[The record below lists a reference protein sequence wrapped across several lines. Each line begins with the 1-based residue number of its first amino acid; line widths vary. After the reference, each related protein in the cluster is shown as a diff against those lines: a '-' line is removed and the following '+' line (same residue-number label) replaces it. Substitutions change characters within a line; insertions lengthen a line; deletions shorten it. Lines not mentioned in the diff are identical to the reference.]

1 MATHSKGAS
10 DKSLA
15 YWRDSA
21 RPAGADL
28 VLRQSMLELLRHVG
42 VDQVRALCYATG
54 VRMATDNPLG
64 KVDKMSELEAAA
76 QRFLAAR
83 DWGWM
88 VVEEH
93 ADAVDLV
100 HGCSP
105 LRSWFGEAGLAWSSA
120 LFEGFYAE
128 WLHQLGAGEKL
139 QLRQVDAP
147 SGADDVLR
155 FRLMHESR
163 FKAGVAP

>member
-1 MATHSKGAS
+1 MAPQLNTALE
-10 DKSLA
+10 KSLT

-21 RPAGADL
+21 RPLAADL
-28 VLRQSMLELLRHVG
+28 VLREALLELVRHVG
-42 VDQVRALCYATG
+42 VEQVRALCYATG
-54 VRMATDNPLG
+54 VRIATDHPLG
-64 KVDKMSELEAAA
+64 KVDKLSELETAA

-88 VVEEH
+88 TVEEH
-93 ADAVDLV
+93 QDAIDFV

-105 LRSWFGEAGLAWSSA
+105 LRAWFGEAGLSWSGA

-128 WLHQLGAGEKL
+128 WLHQLGAGERL
-139 QLRQVDAP
+139 ELRQIETPTGV
-147 SGADDVLR
+147 DDVLR

-163 FKAGVAP
+163 FKAGV